1 MSEIQIISMMFW
13 GLINVEHY
21 MLVTRITSNVHKDNI
36 YIDMQAGRNLPKL
49 LVADN

>member
-13 GLINVEHY
+13 GLINVEH
-21 MLVTRITSNVHKDNI
+21 THKDNI